1 MLPLPPLMDWVVRAE
16 WHKGEGGASQWAA
29 FVGGG
34 HADWA
39 KHVQNRARVHVLE
52 FCTYARMHVLRLAPP
67 STARGLELLS
77 IR

>member
-1 MLPLPPLMDWVVRAE
+1 MDWVVRAE

-52 FCTYARMHVLRLAPP
+52 FCTYARMHVPRMPP
-67 STARGLELLS
+67 RGGADAS
-77 IR
+77 